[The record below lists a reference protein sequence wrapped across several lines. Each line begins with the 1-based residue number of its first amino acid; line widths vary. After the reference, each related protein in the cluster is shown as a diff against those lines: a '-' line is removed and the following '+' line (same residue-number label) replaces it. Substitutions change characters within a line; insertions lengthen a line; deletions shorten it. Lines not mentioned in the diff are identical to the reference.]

1 MGNRLQSF
9 VTLCKDVEPFV
20 HSPNSHSSTISQ
32 PIHQYRSQNSHPHR
46 RVYLP
51 MRKNNTEVPSSIVRA
66 EDAAPLP
73 IELKKTLSQHILDP
87 EFTDLQFSTKAI
99 S

>member
-1 MGNRLQSF
+1 
-9 VTLCKDVEPFV
+9 
-20 HSPNSHSSTISQ
+20 
-32 PIHQYRSQNSHPHR
+32 
-46 RVYLP
+46 

-87 EFTDLQFSTKAI
+87 EFTDLQHRPRH
-99 S
+99 